1 MFRPGGI
8 TWNDLHESAPLG
20 YYVEYGGL
28 KPELPL
34 EQESVPE
41 PGSIFGLF
49 LLGGFGVRSLLLRM
63 SQ

>member
-28 KPELPL
+28 EPEVPP

-41 PGSIFGLF
+41 PSSILGLF
-49 LLGGFGVRSLLLRM
+49 ALGSLGVRSLLLRIP
-63 SQ
+63 Q